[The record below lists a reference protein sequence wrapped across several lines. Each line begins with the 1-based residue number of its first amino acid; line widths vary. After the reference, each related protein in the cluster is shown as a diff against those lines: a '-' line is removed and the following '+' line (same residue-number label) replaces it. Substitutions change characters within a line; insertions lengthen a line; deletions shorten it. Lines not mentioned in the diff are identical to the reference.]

1 MANTIVKA
9 NARSMQG
16 TGASRRLR
24 RDGKVP
30 AVLYGGH
37 KDARMIEVDHKDTL
51 MNLKHE
57 AFHSSILDMDID
69 GEKEKVLLRDVQMHP
84 WKSQILHI
92 DFQRVSAKEK
102 IHMKV
107 PLHFINEEI
116 APGVKLGG
124 GLVNH
129 IASEIDITCLP
140 ADLPEYIEV
149 DLGALEVGE
158 SIHLSQ
164 IKFPSGVESVQLAK
178 GGEDLGVV
186 AIQTP
191 RGGASADDAGDDAG
205 DDAVETEGTEDSVA
219 EEQKADGQSETE

>member
-124 GLVNH
+124 GLINH
-129 IASEIDITCLP
+129 IATDIEITCLP

-149 DLGALEVGE
+149 DLGSLELGQ
-158 SIHLSQ
+158 SIHMSQ
-164 IKFPSGVESVQLAK
+164 IKFPSGVESVQLAR
-178 GGEDLGVV
+178 GGEDLGLV

-191 RGGASADDAGDDAG
+191 RGGASADDAGDDA
-205 DDAVETEGTEDSVA
+205 AKTEGTEDSVA

>member
-191 RGGASADDAGDDAG
+191 RGGASADDAGDDA
-205 DDAVETEGTEDSVA
+205 AETEGTEGSVA

>member
-124 GLVNH
+124 GLINH
-129 IASEIDITCLP
+129 IATDIEITCLP

-149 DLGALEVGE
+149 DLGSLELGQ
-158 SIHLSQ
+158 SIHMSQ
-164 IKFPSGVESVQLAK
+164 IKFPSGVESVQLAR

-191 RGGASADDAGDDAG
+191 RGGASADDAGDGA
-205 DDAVETEGTEDSVA
+205 AEAEGAEDSAA

>member
-9 NARSMQG
+9 NARSTQG

-124 GLVNH
+124 GLINH
-129 IASEIDITCLP
+129 IATDIEITCLP

-149 DLGALEVGE
+149 DLGSLELGQ
-158 SIHLSQ
+158 SIHMSQ
-164 IKFPSGVESVQLAK
+164 IKFPSGVESVQLAR

-191 RGGASADDAGDDAG
+191 RGGASADDAGDA
-205 DDAVETEGTEDSVA
+205 AAETEGTEDSVA

>member
-124 GLVNH
+124 GLINH
-129 IASEIDITCLP
+129 IATDIEITCLP

-149 DLGALEVGE
+149 DLGSLELGQ
-158 SIHLSQ
+158 SIHMSQ
-164 IKFPSGVESVQLAK
+164 IKFPSGVESVQLAR

-191 RGGASADDAGDDAG
+191 RGGASADDAGDDAAEAG
-205 DDAVETEGTEDSVA
+205 GAEDSVA

>member
-124 GLVNH
+124 GLINH
-129 IASEIDITCLP
+129 IATDIEITCLP

-149 DLGALEVGE
+149 DLGSLELGQ
-158 SIHLSQ
+158 SIHMSQ
-164 IKFPSGVESVQLAK
+164 IKFPSGVESVQLAR

-191 RGGASADDAGDDAG
+191 RGGASADDAGDTA
-205 DDAVETEGTEDSVA
+205 AETEGTEDSVA

>member
-92 DFQRVSAKEK
+92 DFQRVSAKE
-102 IHMKV
+102 
-107 PLHFINEEI
+107 
-116 APGVKLGG
+116 
-124 GLVNH
+124 
-129 IASEIDITCLP
+129 
-140 ADLPEYIEV
+140 
-149 DLGALEVGE
+149 
-158 SIHLSQ
+158 
-164 IKFPSGVESVQLAK
+164 
-178 GGEDLGVV
+178 
-186 AIQTP
+186 
-191 RGGASADDAGDDAG
+191 
-205 DDAVETEGTEDSVA
+205 
-219 EEQKADGQSETE
+219 

>member
-124 GLVNH
+124 GLINH
-129 IASEIDITCLP
+129 IATDIEITCLP

-149 DLGALEVGE
+149 DLGSLELGQ
-158 SIHLSQ
+158 SIHMSQ
-164 IKFPSGVESVQLAK
+164 IKFPSGVESVQLAR

-191 RGGASADDAGDDAG
+191 RGGASADDAGDGA
-205 DDAVETEGTEDSVA
+205 AEAEGAEDSVA

>member
-124 GLVNH
+124 GLINH
-129 IASEIDITCLP
+129 IATDIEITCLP

-149 DLGALEVGE
+149 DLGSLELGQ
-158 SIHLSQ
+158 SIHMSQ
-164 IKFPSGVESVQLAK
+164 IKFPSGVESVQLAR

-191 RGGASADDAGDDAG
+191 RGGASADDAVGDA
-205 DDAVETEGTEDSVA
+205 AETEGTEDSVA

>member
-51 MNLKHE
+51 MNMKHE

-124 GLVNH
+124 GLINH
-129 IASEIDITCLP
+129 IATDIEITCLP

-149 DLGALEVGE
+149 DLGSLELGQ
-158 SIHLSQ
+158 SIHMSQ
-164 IKFPSGVESVQLAK
+164 IKFPSGVESVQLAR

-191 RGGASADDAGDDAG
+191 RGGASADDAGDGA
-205 DDAVETEGTEDSVA
+205 AEAEGAEDSVA

>member
-1 MANTIVKA
+1 MATTIVKA
-9 NARSMQG
+9 NARSSQG

-116 APGVKLGG
+116 APGVKIGG
-124 GLVNH
+124 GLINH

-164 IKFPSGVESVQLAK
+164 IKFPSGVESVQLAR
-178 GGEDLGVV
+178 GGEDLGIV
-186 AIQTP
+186 AIQAP
-191 RGGASADDAGDDAG
+191 RGGASSDEVGDG
-205 DDAVETEGTEDSVA
+205 AVATEGAEDSA
-219 EEQKADGQSETE
+219 TEQQKANAQSETK

>member
-1 MANTIVKA
+1 MATTIVKA
-9 NARSMQG
+9 NARSSQG

-116 APGVKLGG
+116 APGVKIGG
-124 GLVNH
+124 GLINH

-164 IKFPSGVESVQLAK
+164 IKFPSGVESVQLAR
-178 GGEDLGVV
+178 GGEDLGIV
-186 AIQTP
+186 AIQAP
-191 RGGASADDAGDDAG
+191 RGGASSDEVGDGA
-205 DDAVETEGTEDSVA
+205 EDSA
-219 EEQKADGQSETE
+219 TEQQKANAQSETK

>member
-124 GLVNH
+124 GLINH
-129 IASEIDITCLP
+129 IATDIEITCLP

-149 DLGALEVGE
+149 DLGSLELGQ
-158 SIHLSQ
+158 SIHMSQ
-164 IKFPSGVESVQLAK
+164 IKFPSGVESVQLAR

-191 RGGASADDAGDDAG
+191 RGGASADDAGDGAAEAG
-205 DDAVETEGTEDSVA
+205 GAEDSVA
-219 EEQKADGQSETE
+219 EEQKADGQSETQ

>member
-191 RGGASADDAGDDAG
+191 RGGASADDAGG
-205 DDAVETEGTEDSVA
+205 DVAETEGTEDSAV
-219 EEQKADGQSETE
+219 EEHKADGQSETE